1 MDFIKYLKEAK
12 QLDISILSAE
22 KFLNSKS
29 KIEEFLKSEV
39 EIEHKTDG
47 TKLTVIHKANNGDF
61 NDWIIAYKG
70 SVFFEDEFSS
80 QSTLAIKKSSIG
92 ISQYKIVIDH
102 FKNLGKCD
110 LPLNYEFAIEF
121 LQRKPTLS
129 SNYKNPHKMVLVG
142 YSKTSYTEKFG
153 LLKTSP
159 GEMEFKDR
167 EKYADILKIDVPNK
181 LFKGILGTKK
191 DFEAGILNN
200 NLKKEYLKM
209 TFDWNNP
216 EVLWKQLQELFLNVE
231 SKYGGKEEGVVI
243 KYNDKILKV
252 QQVYQ
257 LDQEARAK
265 IKEKFT
271 LDFDDEIEYKKNVKN
286 AALKI
291 IKNINSGSL
300 NERLKELSKAI
311 KKFNPDF
318 KNAKKNVVQICDDIQ
333 EVAKKLIIKSLEG
346 NNGCLIPGRFL
357 NFTDYHKSII
367 KEALKNYDF
376 VVLGVLNPKGDDFSL
391 KEKNIKDIFKDIKIF
406 KFTSASLITM
416 LNKISLDLNINCVL
430 CSKDNYNDF
439 KKVTDKIPGIETKEF
454 SEKIPEDILKDF

>member
-1 MDFIKYLKEAK
+1 
-12 QLDISILSAE
+12 
-22 KFLNSKS
+22 
-29 KIEEFLKSEV
+29 
-39 EIEHKTDG
+39 
-47 TKLTVIHKANNGDF
+47 
-61 NDWIIAYKG
+61 
-70 SVFFEDEFSS
+70 
-80 QSTLAIKKSSIG
+80 
-92 ISQYKIVIDH
+92 
-102 FKNLGKCD
+102 
-110 LPLNYEFAIEF
+110 
-121 LQRKPTLS
+121 
-129 SNYKNPHKMVLVG
+129 MVH
-142 YSKTSYTEKFG
+142 
-153 LLKTSP
+153 
-159 GEMEFKDR
+159 
-167 EKYADILKIDVPNK
+167 
-181 LFKGILGTKK
+181 
-191 DFEAGILNN
+191 
-200 NLKKEYLKM
+200 
-209 TFDWNNP
+209 
-216 EVLWKQLQELFLNVE
+216 QLQELFLNVE

-357 NFTDYHKSII
+357 NITDYHKSII

-391 KEKNIKDIFKDIKIF
+391 KEKNIKDLFKDIKIF

-430 CSKDNYNDF
+430 CSKENFNDF